1 MINTIKCLNHKTIAM
16 TQGGQTKVIT
26 KRLSTLGLRSWY
38 NIKDEI
44 YA

>member
-1 MINTIKCLNHKTIAM
+1 M